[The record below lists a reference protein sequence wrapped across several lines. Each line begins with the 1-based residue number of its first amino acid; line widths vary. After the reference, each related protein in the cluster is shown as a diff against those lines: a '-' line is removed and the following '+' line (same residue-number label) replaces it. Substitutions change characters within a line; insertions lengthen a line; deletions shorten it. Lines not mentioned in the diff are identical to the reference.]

1 MGDRKSVVF
10 RSSQAYGLPPFHGR
24 KGVDMTSGDM
34 VIVSRDVDAV
44 LIPLGTP
51 VMIPENAQVRITQ
64 ELGGSYTVAVNGN
77 LARVEGKDAD
87 ALGLAEVKDEKREAE
102 QGIEQKVPEGPVNMD
117 ELWAVLK
124 TCYDPEIPVNIVD
137 LGLVYD
143 VHVVDTDDGG
153 NHIEVVMTLT
163 APGCGMGPFI
173 VDDVR
178 AKVMSVAN
186 VSDVHVELVFEP
198 PWDRHMMSDEARLAL
213 GMF

>member
-1 MGDRKSVVF
+1 MNSAGD
-10 RSSQAYGLPPFHGR
+10 
-24 KGVDMTSGDM
+24 T
-34 VIVSRDVDAV
+34 ITTTRDVDAI

-51 VMIPENAQVRITQ
+51 VTIPAGAMVLITQ
-64 ELGGSYTVAVNGN
+64 EFGGSYTVSVSGN

-87 ALGLAEVKDEKREAE
+87 ALGFGESKEAVDVEANE
-102 QGIEQKVPEGPVNMD
+102 QIPATSGPVD
-117 ELWAVLK
+117 EQAVWDVLK

-143 VHVVDTDDGG
+143 VHVVDTDTGE
-153 NHIEVVMTLT
+153 NHVDITMTLT

-178 AKVMSVAN
+178 AKTLSVEH
-186 VSDVHVELVFEP
+186 VHDVEVQLVFDP
-198 PWDRHMMSDEARLAL
+198 VWDRSMMSDEARLQL

>member
-1 MGDRKSVVF
+1 
-10 RSSQAYGLPPFHGR
+10 
-24 KGVDMTSGDM
+24 MTSGDL
-34 VIVSRDVDAV
+34 VTVSRDVDAV

-51 VMIPENAQVRITQ
+51 VMIPAGAQVRITQ
-64 ELGGSYTVAVNGN
+64 ELGGSYTVSVNGN

-87 ALGLAEVKDEKREAE
+87 ALGMTEAAAVKHE
-102 QGIEQKVPEGPVNMD
+102 IEQRPAAGPVN
-117 ELWAVLK
+117 EQEVRNVLK

-143 VHVVDTDDGG
+143 CHVVDTDEGG
-153 NHIEVVMTLT
+153 NHVEVVMTLT

-178 AKVMSVAN
+178 AKVLSVAN
-186 VSDVHVELVFEP
+186 VTDVHVELVFEP
-198 PWDRHMMSDEARLAL
+198 PWDRSMMSDEAKLAL

>member
-1 MGDRKSVVF
+1 MATGS
-10 RSSQAYGLPPFHGR
+10 
-24 KGVDMTSGDM
+24 MITTT
-34 VIVSRDVDAV
+34 RDIDAI

-51 VMIPENAQVRITQ
+51 VIIPQGASVAITQ
-64 ELGGSYTVAVNGN
+64 ELGGTYTVSVNGN

-87 ALGLAEVKDEKREAE
+87 GLGLGEKTDAS
-102 QGIEQKVPEGPVNMD
+102 QAVIEDAKTANGPVD
-117 ELWAVLK
+117 EAAVWAVLK

-143 VHVVDTDDGG
+143 VHAVDTDEGG
-153 NHIEVVMTLT
+153 NHVEVLMTLT

-178 AKVMSVAN
+178 AKVLEVEN
-186 VSDVHVELVFEP
+186 VTEVHVELVFDP
-198 PWDRHMMSDEARLAL
+198 PWDRAMMSDEAKLQL

>member
-1 MGDRKSVVF
+1 V
-10 RSSQAYGLPPFHGR
+10 A
-24 KGVDMTSGDM
+24 
-34 VIVSRDVDAV
+34 RDVDAV

-51 VMIPENAQVRITQ
+51 VMIPEGAQVRMTQ

-87 ALGLAEVKDEKREAE
+87 ALGITGVETAEKLEGKPTA
-102 QGIEQKVPEGPVNMD
+102 EGPVSED
-117 ELWAVLK
+117 ELWNVLR

-143 VHVVDTDDGG
+143 CHVVDTDEGK
-153 NHIEVVMTLT
+153 NHVDVLMTLT

-178 AKVMSVAN
+178 QKVLSVTN
-186 VSDVHVELVFEP
+186 VSDVHVELVFDP
-198 PWDRHMMSDEARLAL
+198 PWDRSMMSDEAKLQL

>member
-1 MGDRKSVVF
+1 MNHAGD
-10 RSSQAYGLPPFHGR
+10 
-24 KGVDMTSGDM
+24 T
-34 VIVSRDVDAV
+34 ITTTRDVDAI

-51 VMIPENAQVRITQ
+51 VTIPAGAMVMITQ
-64 ELGGSYTVAVNGN
+64 ELGGTYTVSVSGN

-87 ALGLAEVKDEKREAE
+87 ALGLGETTHQTVEETPAE
-102 QGIEQKVPEGPVNMD
+102 QTTVTSGPVEEQAIWD
-117 ELWAVLK
+117 ALK

-143 VHVVDTDDGG
+143 VHVVETDEGK
-153 NHIEVVMTLT
+153 NHVDITMTLT

-178 AKVMSVAN
+178 AKTLSVEH
-186 VSDVHVELVFEP
+186 VGDVEVELIFDPV
-198 PWDRHMMSDEARLAL
+198 WDRSMMSDEARLQL

>member
-1 MGDRKSVVF
+1 MG
-10 RSSQAYGLPPFHGR
+10 GN
-24 KGVDMTSGDM
+24 M
-34 VIVSRDVDAV
+34 VRVLRDVDAV

-51 VMIPENAQVRITQ
+51 VTIPEGTDVNITQ
-64 ELGGSYTVAVNGN
+64 ELGGSFTVVVNAN
-77 LARVEGKDAD
+77 LARIDAANAD
-87 ALGLAEVKDEKREAE
+87 ALGRDAAPAAAEARKTAS
-102 QGIEQKVPEGPVNMD
+102 GPVNED

-143 VHVVDTDDGG
+143 CHVVDTDEGG
-153 NHIEVVMTLT
+153 NHVDIVMTLT

-178 AKVMSVAN
+178 QKVLAVAN
-186 VSDVHVELVFEP
+186 VTDVDVELTFEP
-198 PWDRHMMSDEARLAL
+198 PWDRSMMSDEAKLQL